1 MSCGFKTAYG
11 LDVSAGRLVLA
22 RTVRRGVPQTL
33 LAAAPDSDETRRA
46 LQSIAREVEKG
57 AAALAVCAP
66 AVQTVIR
73 RLRAPFP
80 SIPKAAK
87 VWASLLDVELPFP
100 VESAICSYGSARVE
114 NGAAAAIAAAIRR
127 SDLAAFDESCRAAG
141 FDPTHC
147 DAEALA
153 LWDQQ
158 AVEIPPARAERPRA
172 VVWLGA
178 DHVTVA
184 RGRGAEFM
192 AAHLLRASPLADSS
206 GDGLSFE
213 ALWASRARQI
223 ISAHVAETGGTE
235 MDLWWAGPGAEDEAG
250 VARLRQALP
259 SEFALRSEIHRQPA
273 SFLAR
278 ALARRAAEGIGV
290 NFKTGDLSH
299 PALLRSQDKKL
310 RRTYLSVIAAA
321 VLVLGLNLGESVMR
335 ELRAASL
342 QQRLTAAAQAIAGKN
357 IPRGQ
362 EELLVERAISSRDQE
377 TQPFRNALD
386 AEGMEG
392 RLAQALDEAQ
402 ALGVEISR
410 LSLSPAAL
418 SVEGSAMG
426 IQAIEGFAE
435 RLRGRGWT
443 VQSDSPGLTPEGRQR
458 FILKGT
464 ASHEG

>member
-1 MSCGFKTAYG
+1 MSAAFKTAYG
-11 LDVSAGRLVLA
+11 LERSAGRLVLA
-22 RTVRRGVPQTL
+22 RAVRQGSAQVL
-33 LAAAPDSDETRRA
+33 LTAAPDSEEALRA
-46 LQSIAREVEKG
+46 MQAIAREVEKG
-57 AAALAVCAP
+57 SAALAVCAP

-73 RLRAPFP
+73 RLRAPFA
-80 SIPKAAK
+80 SAKKAAK

-100 VESAICSYGSARVE
+100 VESAVCSYGTARVE
-114 NGAAAAIAAAIRR
+114 NGGTAAIAAAIRR

-158 AVEIPPARAERPRA
+158 AVDCPPVRAERPRA

-178 DHVTVA
+178 DHVTIA
-184 RGRGAEFM
+184 RGRGTEFM

-206 GDGLSFE
+206 GDRQSFE
-213 ALWASRARQI
+213 ALWASRARQLV
-223 ISAHVAETGGTE
+223 SAHLAETGGTE
-235 MDLWWAGPGAEDEAG
+235 MDLWWTGPGAEDEAR

-259 SEFALRSEIHRQPA
+259 SEFALRSEIQRQPG
-273 SFLAR
+273 SCLAR
-278 ALARRAAEGIGV
+278 ALARRAAEESGV

-299 PALLRSQDKKL
+299 PARLRAQEQNL
-310 RRTYLSVIAAA
+310 QRAYLGVMAAA
-321 VLVLGLNLGESVMR
+321 VLVLVLNLGESILR
-335 ELRAASL
+335 KQRAASL
-342 QQRLTAAAQAIAGKN
+342 QQQLTAAAAAIAGEN

-362 EELLVERAISSRDQE
+362 EELLVERALERRDEE

-386 AEGMEG
+386 AVGMEG
-392 RLAQALDEAQ
+392 RLSQALEEAK

-410 LSLSPAAL
+410 LALSPVAI
-418 SVEGSAMG
+418 SVEGSAIG

-435 RLRGRGWT
+435 RLRQRGWA

-464 ASHEG
+464 ANHEG